1 MRLFTLLLAMGCPKA
16 PAPTTPAAAPVAA
29 DPLTVESD
37 AALSARCQDG
47 MEAAACRVLGLRYHT
62 ALLEACSQ
70 GGTGACEL
78 LHTQTLPA
86 GGASRPQEA
95 LAAYDKACTAGQE
108 PACEAAKRLRAPKAP
123 ASAACGGL
131 SVRVFVGKDSVE
143 LSGAER
149 LLGSDKPAKL
159 PCKGASGCLSVD
171 SVDWVGLTGLLGKV
185 KTACPDLR
193 SIGLSAA
200 SDTPFELVLEAV
212 TLTRGSPE
220 APLFPLV
227 ELGSP

>member
-1 MRLFTLLLAMGCPKA
+1 MRVLILLLAMGCPKA
-16 PAPTTPAAAPVAA
+16 PAPSTPAAAPVAA

-37 AALSARCQDG
+37 AALSARCQEG

-78 LHTQTLPA
+78 LHTQSNPT

-95 LAAYDKACTAGQE
+95 QAAYDKACTAGQE
-108 PACEAAKRLRAPKAP
+108 PACEAAKRLRAPRAAANP
-123 ASAACGGL
+123 ACSGL
-131 SVRVFVGKDSVE
+131 SVRVYIAKEGVE
-143 LSGAER
+143 LRGAER
-149 LLGSDKPAKL
+149 LLGGDKAAKL
-159 PCKGASGCLSVD
+159 PCAGASGCISVGAM
-171 SVDWVGLTGLLGKV
+171 DWAAYTARLG
-185 KTACPDLR
+185 TIRSACPDLR
-193 SIGLSAA
+193 SIGLSA
-200 SDTPFELVLEAV
+200 SPTTPFDLVVEAV
-212 TLTRGSPE
+212 GRARGTAE